1 MNEIEKRISMIL
13 TEEEKEFLAIVLET
27 QGFEYV
33 SQEAAI
39 LRAVVP
45 FEEAQAQTRKNL
57 VLLRELVQKLRP

>member
-1 MNEIEKRISMIL
+1 MSKEILIL

>member
-1 MNEIEKRISMIL
+1 MSKEILIL

-45 FEEAQAQTRKNL
+45 FEEAQSLTKKNL

>member
-1 MNEIEKRISMIL
+1 MSKEILIL

-33 SQEAAI
+33 SQEASI